1 MDEGRTWVE
10 EIEVAGSELKERV
23 KELIE
28 EGNVRRLIIRSSD
41 DKVLIQLSLTQGAV
55 VGSLVTLFTPPLAVL
70 IAAVALL
77 SKVKVQVVR
86 VADAEEA

>member
-10 EIEVAGSELKERV
+10 EIEVAGSELKKRV

-41 DKVLIQLSLTQGAV
+41 DKMLLQVSLTQGAI
-55 VGSLVTLFTPPLAVL
+55 VGSLMTMFTPPLAVL

-86 VADAEEA
+86 VADVEEA